1 MRKSRSK
8 KQTLW
13 QTFIRTPGN
22 VQLLLGLGLLAG
34 LIVLLSAGSPAAL
47 PPPAKVLEAQTPVIE
62 QVSIAASDVLP
73 SDVLPTL
80 IPNVTVAPEPAFF
93 PEPALLPEPALA
105 PEQPLEPEQPLAKL
119 VVILDDIGYNAD
131 AGMRAIQL
139 PAQITF
145 AVIPHTP
152 HGKMLAE
159 AAHRA
164 GRELMLHAPM
174 SNLSGMD
181 LGQGGLTLDQS
192 EDEFLTVF
200 RAALADIPYIKG
212 VNNHTGSELTAA
224 AQPMQWVMQELKTR
238 DLYFVDSM
246 TTRDSVAATTA
257 EQFFVPALRRHV
269 FLDNTQT
276 AEAIDSEFKRAV
288 ALAKQQGYAVAIGHP
303 YPETLAY
310 LESALPLLAEQHIEV
325 VPVSVILAQVLRA
338 KADTLET
345 TAAW

>member
-1 MRKSRSK
+1 MKKSRSIK
-8 KQTLW
+8 KHSPW

-22 VQLLLGLGLLAG
+22 VQLLLGLVLLAG
-34 LIVLLSAGSPAAL
+34 LIVLLSAGKSATLPSPAQM
-47 PPPAKVLEAQTPVIE
+47 LEAQTPVVE
-62 QVSIAASDVLP
+62 QVFIV
-73 SDVLPTL
+73 
-80 IPNVTVAPEPAFF
+80 E
-93 PEPALLPEPALA
+93 PEPALSPATAMAPETNFTLETSLAPEPPALA
-105 PEQPLEPEQPLAKL
+105 LEQPLEPEQPLAKL

-238 DLYFVDSM
+238 NLYFVDSM

-325 VPVSVILAQVLRA
+325 VPVSVMLAQVLRA

>member
-8 KQTLW
+8 KQSLW

-34 LIVLLSAGSPAAL
+34 LIVLLSAASPAAL
-47 PPPAKVLEAQTPVIE
+47 PPPAKVLEAQTPFVE

-73 SDVLPTL
+73 TR
-80 IPNVTVAPEPAFF
+80 IPNVTLA

-246 TTRDSVAATTA
+246 TTRYSVAATTA

-276 AEAIDSEFKRAV
+276 AEAIDIEFKRAV

-303 YPETLAY
+303 YPETIAY

-325 VPVSVILAQVLRA
+325 VPVSVILAQVLQA
-338 KADTLET
+338 KANTLET